1 MIHNSRNLL
10 WMLSLNIALNAQDS
24 IALKNDNAQVTED
37 GSISISV
44 LKNDDIKDKS
54 NLILEIVEAP
64 KFGTAEINGRS
75 IVYTP
80 NPNANGIEVF
90 IYKAD
95 IGTASGTAQVRVN
108 VNAVNDAP
116 EAIVLEKNTILEN
129 KPAGT
134 VVGALTTTDPDEGD
148 RFSYELARDGS
159 RDNFKING
167 SNLVTKQSFDFE
179 ETATYTVTI
188 QTTDSGNKSFVGT
201 VSVKVENENEPP
213 ILKGNKNLKLF
224 HAENAGK
231 IVASLEA
238 TDPDADQTG
247 IKYKLSAS
255 PDKGVFKITRSGD
268 LSFLREPDFENPID
282 ENKDN
287 VYEVAFKAIDSKDSK
302 MFVEGTA
309 SITLTDALETEV
321 KTLDKRKF
329 IAWTVDHQ
337 PYHILMEDAIQDY
350 IDLKYMDDE
359 SNVDGIDDGNGEAIR
374 ELNPTDQIILVQ
386 KKDNS
391 DEIHEIWYGNGLDYT
406 IIDREK
412 VDWVFSQDIQTVLM
426 TRDQYLTNDSETV
439 FHESESE
446 RLIAGYGS
454 QFSVWHSSNFKL
466 SLSSFSMRSNL
477 LQYAANM
484 RVGNELIG
492 LPGLL
497 GGSSELGV
505 ATQRSEFGFRM
516 PFAFDVGKMGGYDNK
531 SSVLSDEYGGLY
543 ARGNIENLFSTKA
556 DFHGL
561 IGFTFYPSSSGE
573 KLLSPTDLEPND
585 ATKWKAIEDSTNKIN
600 ILDSYALMATT
611 VQVPIKLSFIG
622 RLTAAPGFHYM
633 KVAHRLKDTRT
644 KAIDNGQELYERTYF
659 DQEYNEVSDTSGTTV
674 RDFDSKSLNDDG
686 NSFTRL
692 NSFYIRFDLLG
703 QIGQKPNFIE
713 KLSFLDFIQIS
724 KVPFYEFSFQYITGL
739 NMIYTLNLNLSD
751 DFGVSITGLKKN
763 ADLKGHWMPDS
774 KFWVGLKYRANF

>member
-10 WMLSLNIALNAQDS
+10 WMLSLNVALNAQDS

-80 NPNANGIEVF
+80 NANANGIDVF

-129 KPAGT
+129 IPDGT

-167 SNLVTKQSFDFE
+167 SNLITKQSFNFE

-188 QTTDSGNKSFVGT
+188 QTTDSGKESFVGT
-201 VSVKVENENEPP
+201 IAVKVENENEPP

-238 TDPDADQTG
+238 SDPDADQTG

-287 VYEVAFKAIDSKDSK
+287 VYEVAFKAVDSKDSK
-302 MFVEGTA
+302 LFVEGTA
-309 SITLTDALETEV
+309 SITLTDELETEV

-337 PYHILMEDAIQDY
+337 PYHILMEDAILDY
-350 IDLKYMDDE
+350 IDLKNLNVE
-359 SNVDGIDDGNGEAIR
+359 SNGDGVDEGSSDIIR
-374 ELNPTDQIILVQ
+374 ELQPTDQIILVQ

-426 TRDQYLTNDSETV
+426 ARDQYLTNDSETV

-516 PFAFDVGKMGGYDNK
+516 PFAFDVGTVGYNNK
-531 SSVLSDEYGGLY
+531 NSVLSDEYGGLY

-561 IGFTFYPSSSGE
+561 IGFTFYPSSSGK
-573 KLLSPTDLEPND
+573 KLLSPADLES
-585 ATKWKAIEDSTNKIN
+585 DSTTNLN

-611 VQVPIKLSFIG
+611 VQVPIKASFIG
-622 RLTAAPGFHYM
+622 RLSAAPGFHYM
-633 KVAHRLKDTRT
+633 KVAHRLK
-644 KAIDNGQELYERTYF
+644 AITGQELYERAYF
-659 DQEYNEVSDTSGTTV
+659 DDNEGTE
-674 RDFDSKSLNDDG
+674 LNDDK

>member
-90 IYKAD
+90 RYKAD
-95 IGTASGTAQVRVN
+95 TGTASGTAQVRIN

-116 EAIVLEKNTILEN
+116 EAIMLEKNTILEN
-129 KPAGT
+129 KPEGT
-134 VVGALTTTDPDEGD
+134 VVGTLATTDPDEGD
-148 RFSYELARDGS
+148 TFSYELARDGS

-179 ETATYTVTI
+179 TTSTYTVTI
-188 QTTDSGNKSFVGT
+188 QSTDSGKESFVGT

-231 IVASLEA
+231 IVATLEA
-238 TDPDADQTG
+238 SDPDADQPG
-247 IKYKLSAS
+247 IKYRLSAS

-302 MFVEGTA
+302 LFVEGTA
-309 SITLTDALETEV
+309 SITLTDELETEV

-337 PYHILMEDAIQDY
+337 PYHILMEDAILDY
-350 IDLKYMDDE
+350 IDLKNLNVE
-359 SNVDGIDDGNGEAIR
+359 SNEDGVDGGSSDIIR
-374 ELNPTDQIILVQ
+374 ELHPTDQIILVQ

-391 DEIHEIWYGNGLDYT
+391 NEIHEIWFGNGLDYT

-426 TRDQYLTNDSETV
+426 ARDQYLTNDSETV

-466 SLSSFSMRSNL
+466 SLSSLSMRSNL

-484 RVGNELIG
+484 RAGNELIG

-516 PFAFDVGKMGGYDNK
+516 PFAFDFGTVGYDNK

-543 ARGNIENLFSTKA
+543 ARGNIENLFSTKS

-561 IGFTFYPSSSGE
+561 IGFTFYPSSSGK
-573 KLLSPTDLEPND
+573 KLLSPADLES
-585 ATKWKAIEDSTNKIN
+585 DSTTNLN

-611 VQVPIKLSFIG
+611 VQVPIKVSFIG

-633 KVAHRLKDTRT
+633 KVAHRLKDTR
-644 KAIDNGQELYERTYF
+644 KQAITDGQELYERAYF
-659 DQEYNEVSDTSGTTV
+659 DDNEVTE
-674 RDFDSKSLNDDG
+674 FNDDG

-751 DFGVSITGLKKN
+751 DFGFSITGLKKN

>member
-10 WMLSLNIALNAQDS
+10 WMLSLNVALNAQDS

-80 NPNANGIEVF
+80 NANANGIDVF

-95 IGTASGTAQVRVN
+95 IGTASGTAQVRIN

-116 EAIVLEKNTILEN
+116 EAIMLEKNTVLEN
-129 KPAGT
+129 KPEGT
-134 VVGALTTTDPDEGD
+134 VVGTLTTTDSDEGD

-167 SNLVTKQSFDFE
+167 SNLVTKQSFNFE

-188 QTTDSGNKSFVGT
+188 QTTDSGKESFVGT
-201 VSVKVENENEPP
+201 IAVKVENENEPP

-238 TDPDADQTG
+238 SDPDADQTG

-287 VYEVAFKAIDSKDSK
+287 VYEVAFKAVDSKDSK
-302 MFVEGTA
+302 LFAEGTA
-309 SITLTDALETEV
+309 SITLTDELETEV

-337 PYHILMEDAIQDY
+337 PYHILMEDAILDY
-350 IDLKYMDDE
+350 IDLKNLNVE
-359 SNVDGIDDGNGEAIR
+359 SNGDGVDEGSSDIIR
-374 ELNPTDQIILVQ
+374 ELQPTDQIILVQ

-516 PFAFDVGKMGGYDNK
+516 PFAFDVGTVGYNNK
-531 SSVLSDEYGGLY
+531 NSVLSDEYGGLY

-561 IGFTFYPSSSGE
+561 IGFTFYPSSSGK
-573 KLLSPTDLEPND
+573 KLLSPADLES
-585 ATKWKAIEDSTNKIN
+585 DSTTNLN

-611 VQVPIKLSFIG
+611 VQVPIKASFIG
-622 RLTAAPGFHYM
+622 RLSAAPGFHYM
-633 KVAHRLKDTRT
+633 KVAHRLK
-644 KAIDNGQELYERTYF
+644 AITGQELYERAYF
-659 DQEYNEVSDTSGTTV
+659 DDNEGTE
-674 RDFDSKSLNDDG
+674 LNDDG

>member
-10 WMLSLNIALNAQDS
+10 WMLSLNVALNAQDS

-64 KFGTAEINGRS
+64 KFGTAEINGNS

-90 IYKAD
+90 RYKAD
-95 IGTASGTAQVRVN
+95 TGTASGTAQVRVN

-129 KPAGT
+129 TPAGT

-188 QTTDSGNKSFVGT
+188 QTTDSGKESFVGT
-201 VSVKVENENEPP
+201 IAVKVENENEPP

-238 TDPDADQTG
+238 SDPDADQTG

-287 VYEVAFKAIDSKDSK
+287 VYEVAFKAVDSKDSK
-302 MFVEGTA
+302 LFVEGTA
-309 SITLTDALETEV
+309 SITLTDELETEV

-337 PYHILMEDAIQDY
+337 PYHILMEDAILDY
-350 IDLKYMDDE
+350 IDLKNLNVE
-359 SNVDGIDDGNGEAIR
+359 SNGDGVDEGSSDIIR
-374 ELNPTDQIILVQ
+374 ELQPTDQIILVQ

-466 SLSSFSMRSNL
+466 SLSSLSMRSNL
-477 LQYAANM
+477 LQYAGNM
-484 RVGNELIG
+484 RAGNELIG
-492 LPGLL
+492 LPGKL

-516 PFAFDVGKMGGYDNK
+516 PFSLPDAAIGDEYNK

-561 IGFTFYPSSSGE
+561 IGFTFYPSSGE
-573 KLLSPTDLEPND
+573 KLESLSSISNVSATDSEYWTDVKDRTENV
-585 ATKWKAIEDSTNKIN
+585 N
-600 ILDSYALMATT
+600 ILDSYALVATT
-611 VQVPIKLSFIG
+611 VEVPAKLSFIG
-622 RLTAAPGFHYM
+622 RLTAAPGFHYL
-633 KVAHRLKDTRT
+633 KVAHRLKDTRSEA
-644 KAIDNGQELYERTYF
+644 KDNNQKLYERTF
-659 DQEYNEVSDTSGTTV
+659 YNQILIEEDSTTSWSQ
-674 RDFDSKSLNDDG
+674 DALNDDG

-751 DFGVSITGLKKN
+751 DIGISLTGLNKNANLKGDWIPSGRFWFGV
-763 ADLKGHWMPDS
+763 
-774 KFWVGLKYRANF
+774 KYRANF

>member
-10 WMLSLNIALNAQDS
+10 WMLSLNVALNAQDS

-90 IYKAD
+90 RYKAD
-95 IGTASGTAQVRVN
+95 TGTASGTAQVRIN

-116 EAIVLEKNTILEN
+116 EAIMLEKNTILEN
-129 KPAGT
+129 KPEGT
-134 VVGALTTTDPDEGD
+134 VVGTLATTDPDEGD
-148 RFSYELARDGS
+148 TFSYELARDGS

-179 ETATYTVTI
+179 TTSTYTVTI
-188 QTTDSGNKSFVGT
+188 QSTDSGKESFVGT

-231 IVASLEA
+231 IVATLEA
-238 TDPDADQTG
+238 SDPDADQPG
-247 IKYKLSAS
+247 IKYRLSAS

-287 VYEVAFKAIDSKDSK
+287 VYEVAFKAVDSKDSK
-302 MFVEGTA
+302 LFVEGTA
-309 SITLTDALETEV
+309 SITLTDELETEV

-337 PYHILMEDAIQDY
+337 PYHILMEDAILDY
-350 IDLKYMDDE
+350 IDLKNLNVE
-359 SNVDGIDDGNGEAIR
+359 SNGDGVDEGSSDIIR
-374 ELNPTDQIILVQ
+374 ELQPTDQIILVQ

-516 PFAFDVGKMGGYDNK
+516 PFAFDFGTGGYDNK
-531 SSVLSDEYGGLY
+531 SSVLSDEYVGLY

-561 IGFTFYPSSSGE
+561 IGFTFYPSSSGK
-573 KLLSPTDLEPND
+573 KLLSPAGLES
-585 ATKWKAIEDSTNKIN
+585 DSTTNLN

-611 VQVPIKLSFIG
+611 VQVPIKASFIG
-622 RLTAAPGFHYM
+622 RLSAAPGFHYM
-633 KVAHRLKDTRT
+633 KVAHRLKDTR
-644 KAIDNGQELYERTYF
+644 KQAITGQELYERAYF
-659 DQEYNEVSDTSGTTV
+659 DDNEVI
-674 RDFDSKSLNDDG
+674 KLNDDG

>member
-1 MIHNSRNLL
+1 MNL
-10 WMLSLNIALNAQDS
+10 ALNAQDS

-80 NPNANGIEVF
+80 NANANGIDVF

-129 KPAGT
+129 IPAGT

-188 QTTDSGNKSFVGT
+188 QATDSGKESFVGT

-238 TDPDADQTG
+238 SDPDADQTG

-268 LSFLREPDFENPID
+268 ISFLREPDFENPID

-287 VYEVAFKAIDSKDSK
+287 VYEVAFKAVDSKDSK
-302 MFVEGTA
+302 LFVEGTA
-309 SITLTDALETEV
+309 SITLTDELETEV

-337 PYHILMEDAIQDY
+337 PYHILMEDAILDY
-350 IDLKYMDDE
+350 IDLKNLNVE
-359 SNVDGIDDGNGEAIR
+359 SNEDGVNAGSSDIIR
-374 ELNPTDQIILVQ
+374 ELHPTDQIILVQ

-391 DEIHEIWYGNGLDYT
+391 NEIHEIWFGNGLDYT

-516 PFAFDVGKMGGYDNK
+516 PFAFDVGTVGYNNK
-531 SSVLSDEYGGLY
+531 NSVLSDEYGGLY

-561 IGFTFYPSSSGE
+561 IGFTFYPSSSGK
-573 KLLSPTDLEPND
+573 KLLSPADLES
-585 ATKWKAIEDSTNKIN
+585 DSTTSTTNLN

-611 VQVPIKLSFIG
+611 VQVPIKVSFIG

-633 KVAHRLKDTRT
+633 KVAHRLKDTR
-644 KAIDNGQELYERTYF
+644 KQAITGQELYERAYF
-659 DQEYNEVSDTSGTTV
+659 DDNEVTE
-674 RDFDSKSLNDDG
+674 LNDGG

>member
-1 MIHNSRNLL
+1 
-10 WMLSLNIALNAQDS
+10 
-24 IALKNDNAQVTED
+24 
-37 GSISISV
+37 
-44 LKNDDIKDKS
+44 
-54 NLILEIVEAP
+54 
-64 KFGTAEINGRS
+64 
-75 IVYTP
+75 
-80 NPNANGIEVF
+80 
-90 IYKAD
+90 
-95 IGTASGTAQVRVN
+95 
-108 VNAVNDAP
+108 
-116 EAIVLEKNTILEN
+116 
-129 KPAGT
+129 
-134 VVGALTTTDPDEGD
+134 
-148 RFSYELARDGS
+148 
-159 RDNFKING
+159 
-167 SNLVTKQSFDFE
+167 
-179 ETATYTVTI
+179 
-188 QTTDSGNKSFVGT
+188 
-201 VSVKVENENEPP
+201 
-213 ILKGNKNLKLF
+213 
-224 HAENAGK
+224 
-231 IVASLEA
+231 
-238 TDPDADQTG
+238 
-247 IKYKLSAS
+247 
-255 PDKGVFKITRSGD
+255 
-268 LSFLREPDFENPID
+268 
-282 ENKDN
+282 
-287 VYEVAFKAIDSKDSK
+287 
-302 MFVEGTA
+302 
-309 SITLTDALETEV
+309 
-321 KTLDKRKF
+321 
-329 IAWTVDHQ
+329 
-337 PYHILMEDAIQDY
+337 MEDAILDY
-350 IDLKYMDDE
+350 IDLKNLNVE
-359 SNVDGIDDGNGEAIR
+359 SSGDGVDDGSSDIIR
-374 ELNPTDQIILVQ
+374 ELQPTDQIILVQ

-516 PFAFDVGKMGGYDNK
+516 PFAFDVGTVGYNNK
-531 SSVLSDEYGGLY
+531 NSVLSDEYGGLY

-573 KLLSPTDLEPND
+573 KLSSPTDLEPND
-585 ATKWKAIEDSTNKIN
+585 ATKWESIADSTINLN

-674 RDFDSKSLNDDG
+674 GDFDSKSLNDDG

-751 DFGVSITGLKKN
+751 VFGVSITGLKKN

>member
-64 KFGTAEINGRS
+64 KFGIAEINGNS

-90 IYKAD
+90 RYKAD
-95 IGTASGTAQVRVN
+95 TGTASGTAQVRVN

-129 KPAGT
+129 TPAGT

-188 QTTDSGNKSFVGT
+188 QTTDSGKESFVGT
-201 VSVKVENENEPP
+201 IAVKVENENESP

-238 TDPDADQTG
+238 SDPDADQTG
-247 IKYKLSAS
+247 IKYRLSAS

-287 VYEVAFKAIDSKDSK
+287 MYEVAFKAVDSKDSK
-302 MFVEGTA
+302 LFVEGTA
-309 SITLTDALETEV
+309 SITLTDELETDV

-337 PYHILMEDAIQDY
+337 PYHILMEDAILDY
-350 IDLKYMDDE
+350 IDLKNLNVE
-359 SNVDGIDDGNGEAIR
+359 SNRDGGSSDIIR
-374 ELNPTDQIILVQ
+374 ELQPTDQIILVQ

-391 DEIHEIWYGNGLDYT
+391 NEIHEIWYGNGLDYT

-516 PFAFDVGKMGGYDNK
+516 PFAFDVGTVGYNNK
-531 SSVLSDEYGGLY
+531 TSVLSDEYGGLY

-561 IGFTFYPSSSGE
+561 IGFTFYPSSSGK
-573 KLLSPTDLEPND
+573 KLLSPADLESD
-585 ATKWKAIEDSTNKIN
+585 FTSTTNLN

-611 VQVPIKLSFIG
+611 VQVPIKASFIG
-622 RLTAAPGFHYM
+622 RLSAAPGFHYM
-633 KVAHRLKDTRT
+633 KVAHRLK
-644 KAIDNGQELYERTYF
+644 AITGQELYERAYF
-659 DQEYNEVSDTSGTTV
+659 DDNEGPE
-674 RDFDSKSLNDDG
+674 LNDDG

-751 DFGVSITGLKKN
+751 SFGVSITGLKKN

-774 KFWVGLKYRANF
+774 NFWVGLKYRANF

>member
-24 IALKNDNAQVTED
+24 IALKKDNAQVTED

-64 KFGTAEINGRS
+64 QFGTAEISGRS

-80 NPNANGIEVF
+80 NPNANGIDVF

-116 EAIVLEKNTILEN
+116 EAITLEKNTVLEN
-129 KPAGT
+129 LPAGT
-134 VVGALTTTDPDEGD
+134 VVGTLVTTDPDEGD

-167 SNLVTKQSFDFE
+167 SNLVTKQSFDYE
-179 ETATYTVTI
+179 ETANYTVTI
-188 QTTDSGNKSFVGT
+188 QATDSGKESFVGT

-238 TDPDADQTG
+238 SDPDTDQPG

-255 PDKGVFKITRSGD
+255 PDKGVFKITRGGD

-302 MFVEGTA
+302 LFVEGTA
-309 SITLTDALETEV
+309 SITLTDELETEV

-359 SNVDGIDDGNGEAIR
+359 TNVDGIDDGSGEAIR
-374 ELNPTDQIILVQ
+374 ELKPTDQIILVQ

-391 DEIHEIWYGNGLDYT
+391 SEIHEIWFGNGLDYT

-426 TRDQYLTNDSETV
+426 ARDQYLTNDSETV

-466 SLSSFSMRSNL
+466 SLTSLSMRSNL
-477 LQYAANM
+477 LQYAGNM
-484 RVGNELIG
+484 RAGNELIG
-492 LPGLL
+492 LPGKL

-516 PFAFDVGKMGGYDNK
+516 PFAFDIGTVGYDNK
-531 SSVLSDEYGGLY
+531 NSVLSDEYGGLY

-573 KLLSPTDLEPND
+573 KLSSPKDLEPND
-585 ATKWKAIEDSTNKIN
+585 ATKWKAIHDSTININ

-633 KVAHRLKDTRT
+633 KVAHRLKDTR
-644 KAIDNGQELYERTYF
+644 KQAIGDGLYERTYF
-659 DQEYNEVSDTSGTTV
+659 DHKYNAVSDSSGNTV
-674 RDFDSKSLNDDG
+674 GDFVSQSLNDDG

-724 KVPFYEFSFQYITGL
+724 KVPFYEFSIQYITGL

-751 DFGVSITGLKKN
+751 DFGVSITRLNKN

-774 KFWVGLKYRANF
+774 KVWVGLNYRANF

>member
-1 MIHNSRNLL
+1 
-10 WMLSLNIALNAQDS
+10 
-24 IALKNDNAQVTED
+24 
-37 GSISISV
+37 
-44 LKNDDIKDKS
+44 
-54 NLILEIVEAP
+54 
-64 KFGTAEINGRS
+64 
-75 IVYTP
+75 
-80 NPNANGIEVF
+80 VF
-90 IYKAD
+90 RYKAD
-95 IGTASGTAQVRVN
+95 TGTASGTAQVRIN

-116 EAIVLEKNTILEN
+116 EAIMLEKNTILEN
-129 KPAGT
+129 KPEGT
-134 VVGALTTTDPDEGD
+134 VVGTLATTDPDEGD
-148 RFSYELARDGS
+148 TFSYELARDGS

-179 ETATYTVTI
+179 TTSTYTVTI
-188 QTTDSGNKSFVGT
+188 QSTDSGKESFVGT

-231 IVASLEA
+231 IVATLEA
-238 TDPDADQTG
+238 SDPDADQPG
-247 IKYKLSAS
+247 IKYRLSAS

-287 VYEVAFKAIDSKDSK
+287 VYEVAFRAIDSKDSK
-302 MFVEGTA
+302 LFVEGTA
-309 SITLTDALETEV
+309 SITLTDELETEV

-337 PYHILMEDAIQDY
+337 PYHILMEDAILDY
-350 IDLKYMDDE
+350 IDLKNLNVE
-359 SNVDGIDDGNGEAIR
+359 SNEDSVDGGSSDIIR
-374 ELNPTDQIILVQ
+374 ELHPTDQIILVQ

-391 DEIHEIWYGNGLDYT
+391 NEIHEIWFGNGLDYT

-426 TRDQYLTNDSETV
+426 ARDQYLTNDSETV

-466 SLSSFSMRSNL
+466 SLSSLSMRSNL

-484 RVGNELIG
+484 RAGNELIG

-516 PFAFDVGKMGGYDNK
+516 PFAFDFGTVGYDNK

-543 ARGNIENLFSTKA
+543 ARGNIENLFSTKS

-561 IGFTFYPSSSGE
+561 IGFTFYPSSSGK
-573 KLLSPTDLEPND
+573 KLLSPADLES
-585 ATKWKAIEDSTNKIN
+585 DSTTNLN

-611 VQVPIKLSFIG
+611 VQVPIKVSFIG

-633 KVAHRLKDTRT
+633 KVAHRLKDTR
-644 KAIDNGQELYERTYF
+644 KQAITDGQELYERAYF
-659 DQEYNEVSDTSGTTV
+659 DDNEVTE
-674 RDFDSKSLNDDG
+674 FNDDG

-751 DFGVSITGLKKN
+751 DFGFSITGLKKN

>member
-64 KFGTAEINGRS
+64 KFGTAEINGNS

-90 IYKAD
+90 RYKAD
-95 IGTASGTAQVRVN
+95 TGTASGTAQVRVN

-129 KPAGT
+129 IPAGT
-134 VVGALTTTDPDEGD
+134 VIGALTTTDPDEGD

-188 QTTDSGNKSFVGT
+188 QTTDSGKESFVGT
-201 VSVKVENENEPP
+201 IAVKVENENEPP

-238 TDPDADQTG
+238 SDPDADQTG
-247 IKYKLSAS
+247 IKYKLSTS

-287 VYEVAFKAIDSKDSK
+287 VYEVAFNAVDSKDSK
-302 MFVEGTA
+302 LFVEGTA
-309 SITLTDALETEV
+309 SITLTDELETEV

-359 SNVDGIDDGNGEAIR
+359 SNVDGIDDGNGEVIR

-561 IGFTFYPSSSGE
+561 IGFTFYPSSSGK
-573 KLLSPTDLEPND
+573 KLLSLAALESD
-585 ATKWKAIEDSTNKIN
+585 STKWKTIADSTTNLN

-611 VQVPIKLSFIG
+611 VQVPIKASFIG
-622 RLTAAPGFHYM
+622 RLSAAPGFHYM
-633 KVAHRLKDTRT
+633 KVAHRLK
-644 KAIDNGQELYERTYF
+644 AITGQELYERAYF
-659 DQEYNEVSDTSGTTV
+659 DDNESTE
-674 RDFDSKSLNDDG
+674 LNDDG

-751 DFGVSITGLKKN
+751 VFGVSITGLKKN

>member
-10 WMLSLNIALNAQDS
+10 WMLSLNVALNAQDS
-24 IALKNDNAQVTED
+24 IALKKDNAQVTED

-80 NPNANGIEVF
+80 NANANGIDVF

-129 KPAGT
+129 IPAGT

-188 QTTDSGNKSFVGT
+188 QATDSGNESFVGT
-201 VSVKVENENEPP
+201 IAVKVENENEPP

-238 TDPDADQTG
+238 SDPDADQTG

-268 LSFLREPDFENPID
+268 LSFLREPDFETPID

-287 VYEVAFKAIDSKDSK
+287 VYEVAFKAVDSKDSK
-302 MFVEGTA
+302 LFVEGTA
-309 SITLTDALETEV
+309 SITLTDELETEV

-337 PYHILMEDAIQDY
+337 PYHILMEDAILDY
-350 IDLKYMDDE
+350 IDLKNLNVE
-359 SNVDGIDDGNGEAIR
+359 SNGDGVDEGSSDIIR
-374 ELNPTDQIILVQ
+374 ELQPTDQIILVQ

-516 PFAFDVGKMGGYDNK
+516 PFAFDVGTVGYNNK
-531 SSVLSDEYGGLY
+531 NSVLSDEYGGLY

-573 KLLSPTDLEPND
+573 KLLSPTDLEPD
-585 ATKWKAIEDSTNKIN
+585 STKWKAIADPDSTFNLN

-611 VQVPIKLSFIG
+611 VQVPIKASFIG

-633 KVAHRLKDTRT
+633 KVAHRLKDARKQAKT
-644 KAIDNGQELYERTYF
+644 NGQDLYERTYF
-659 DQEYNEVSDTSGTTV
+659 DDEYSEVTDSSGTLVKFTH
-674 RDFDSKSLNDDG
+674 SSLDDDG

>member
-10 WMLSLNIALNAQDS
+10 WMLSLNVALNAQDS

-90 IYKAD
+90 RYKAD
-95 IGTASGTAQVRVN
+95 TGTASGTAQVRIN

-129 KPAGT
+129 IPAGT

-188 QTTDSGNKSFVGT
+188 QTTDSGKESFVGT
-201 VSVKVENENEPP
+201 IAVKVENENEPP

-238 TDPDADQTG
+238 SDPDADQTG

-268 LSFLREPDFENPID
+268 LSFLREPDFETPID

-287 VYEVAFKAIDSKDSK
+287 VYEVAFKAVDSKDSK
-302 MFVEGTA
+302 LFVEGTA
-309 SITLTDALETEV
+309 SITLTDELETEV

-337 PYHILMEDAIQDY
+337 PYHILMEDAILDY
-350 IDLKYMDDE
+350 IDLKNLNVE
-359 SNVDGIDDGNGEAIR
+359 SNGDGVDEGSSDIIR
-374 ELNPTDQIILVQ
+374 ELQPTDQIILVQ

-573 KLLSPTDLEPND
+573 KLLSPTDLEPD
-585 ATKWKAIEDSTNKIN
+585 STKWKAIADSDSTINLN

-611 VQVPIKLSFIG
+611 VQVPIKASFIG

-633 KVAHRLKDTRT
+633 KVAHRLKDTRKQAKT
-644 KAIDNGQELYERTYF
+644 NGQDLYERTYF
-659 DQEYNEVSDTSGTTV
+659 DDEYSEVTDSSGTLVKFTH
-674 RDFDSKSLNDDG
+674 SSLDDDG

-724 KVPFYEFSFQYITGL
+724 KVPFYELSFQYITGL

-751 DFGVSITGLKKN
+751 DFGVSITGLKK

>member
-10 WMLSLNIALNAQDS
+10 WMLSLNVALNAQDS

-90 IYKAD
+90 RYKAD
-95 IGTASGTAQVRVN
+95 TGTASGTAQVRIN

-129 KPAGT
+129 IPAGT

-188 QTTDSGNKSFVGT
+188 QTTDSGKESFVGT

-238 TDPDADQTG
+238 SDPDADQTG

-255 PDKGVFKITRSGD
+255 PDKGAFKITRSGD
-268 LSFLREPDFENPID
+268 LSFLREPDFETPID

-287 VYEVAFKAIDSKDSK
+287 VYEVAFKAVDSKDSK
-302 MFVEGTA
+302 LFVEGTA
-309 SITLTDALETEV
+309 SITLTDELETEV

-337 PYHILMEDAIQDY
+337 PYHILMEDAILDY
-350 IDLKYMDDE
+350 IDLKNLNVE
-359 SNVDGIDDGNGEAIR
+359 SNGDGVDEGSSDIIR
-374 ELNPTDQIILVQ
+374 ELQPTDQIILVQ

-466 SLSSFSMRSNL
+466 SLSSLSMRSNL
-477 LQYAANM
+477 LQYAGNM
-484 RVGNELIG
+484 RAGNELIG
-492 LPGLL
+492 LPGKL

-516 PFAFDVGKMGGYDNK
+516 PFSLPDAAIGDEYNK
-531 SSVLSDEYGGLY
+531 NSVLSDEYGGLY

-561 IGFTFYPSSSGE
+561 IGFTFYPSSGE
-573 KLLSPTDLEPND
+573 KLDSLSSISNVSATDSEYWTDVRDQTENV
-585 ATKWKAIEDSTNKIN
+585 N
-600 ILDSYALMATT
+600 ILDSYALVATT
-611 VQVPIKLSFIG
+611 VEVPAKLSFIG
-622 RLTAAPGFHYM
+622 RLTAAPGFHYL
-633 KVAHRLKDTRT
+633 KVAHRLKDTRSEA
-644 KAIDNGQELYERTYF
+644 KDNNQKLYERTF
-659 DQEYNEVSDTSGTTV
+659 YNQILIVGDSTTSWTQ
-674 RDFDSKSLNDDG
+674 DALNDEG

-724 KVPFYEFSFQYITGL
+724 KVPFYEFSFQHITGL
-739 NMIYTLNLNLSD
+739 NTIYTLNLNLSD
-751 DFGVSITGLKKN
+751 DVGISLTGLNKG
-763 ADLKGHWMPDS
+763 DLKGDWIPS
-774 KFWVGLKYRANF
+774 GRFWFGVKYRANF

>member
-1 MIHNSRNLL
+1 M
-10 WMLSLNIALNAQDS
+10 
-24 IALKNDNAQVTED
+24 
-37 GSISISV
+37 
-44 LKNDDIKDKS
+44 
-54 NLILEIVEAP
+54 
-64 KFGTAEINGRS
+64 
-75 IVYTP
+75 
-80 NPNANGIEVF
+80 
-90 IYKAD
+90 
-95 IGTASGTAQVRVN
+95 
-108 VNAVNDAP
+108 
-116 EAIVLEKNTILEN
+116 
-129 KPAGT
+129 
-134 VVGALTTTDPDEGD
+134 
-148 RFSYELARDGS
+148 
-159 RDNFKING
+159 
-167 SNLVTKQSFDFE
+167 
-179 ETATYTVTI
+179 
-188 QTTDSGNKSFVGT
+188 
-201 VSVKVENENEPP
+201 
-213 ILKGNKNLKLF
+213 
-224 HAENAGK
+224 
-231 IVASLEA
+231 
-238 TDPDADQTG
+238 
-247 IKYKLSAS
+247 
-255 PDKGVFKITRSGD
+255 
-268 LSFLREPDFENPID
+268 
-282 ENKDN
+282 
-287 VYEVAFKAIDSKDSK
+287 YEVAFNAVDSKDSK
-302 MFVEGTA
+302 LFVEGTA
-309 SITLTDALETEV
+309 SITLTDELETEV

-337 PYHILMEDAIQDY
+337 PYHILMEDAILDY
-350 IDLKYMDDE
+350 IDLKNLNVE
-359 SNVDGIDDGNGEAIR
+359 SSGDGVDDGSSDIIR
-374 ELNPTDQIILVQ
+374 ELQPTDQIILVQ

-516 PFAFDVGKMGGYDNK
+516 PFAFDIGKMGGYDNK
-531 SSVLSDEYGGLY
+531 NSVLSDEYGGLY

-561 IGFTFYPSSSGE
+561 IGFTFYPSSSGK
-573 KLLSPTDLEPND
+573 KLLSPADLES
-585 ATKWKAIEDSTNKIN
+585 DSTTTTTNLN

-611 VQVPIKLSFIG
+611 VQVPIKASFIG
-622 RLTAAPGFHYM
+622 RLSAAPGFHYM
-633 KVAHRLKDTRT
+633 KVAHRLK
-644 KAIDNGQELYERTYF
+644 AITGQELYERAYF
-659 DQEYNEVSDTSGTTV
+659 DENESTE
-674 RDFDSKSLNDDG
+674 LNDDG

-751 DFGVSITGLKKN
+751 VFGVSITGLKKN

>member
-64 KFGTAEINGRS
+64 KFGTAEINGNS

-90 IYKAD
+90 RYKAD
-95 IGTASGTAQVRVN
+95 TGTASGTAQVRIN

-129 KPAGT
+129 IPAGT
-134 VVGALTTTDPDEGD
+134 VIGALTTTDPDEGD
-148 RFSYELARDGS
+148 RFSYELARDES
-159 RDNFKING
+159 SKNFKING
-167 SNLVTKQSFDFE
+167 SNLISNNSFDFE
-179 ETATYTVTI
+179 ETATYSVTI
-188 QTTDSGNKSFVGT
+188 QVTDSGKETFIGT
-201 VSVKVENENEPP
+201 VLVKVENENEPP

-238 TDPDADQTG
+238 SDPDADQTG

-287 VYEVAFKAIDSKDSK
+287 VYEVAFKAVDSKDSK
-302 MFVEGTA
+302 LFVEGTA
-309 SITLTDALETEV
+309 SITLTDELETEV

-337 PYHILMEDAIQDY
+337 PYHILMEDAILDY
-350 IDLKYMDDE
+350 IDLKNLNVE
-359 SNVDGIDDGNGEAIR
+359 SNGDGVDEGSSDIIR
-374 ELNPTDQIILVQ
+374 ELQPTDQIILVQ

-466 SLSSFSMRSNL
+466 SLSSLAMRSNL

-516 PFAFDVGKMGGYDNK
+516 PFAFDVGTVGYNNK
-531 SSVLSDEYGGLY
+531 NSVLSDEYGGLY

-561 IGFTFYPSSSGE
+561 IGFTFYPSSSWE
-573 KLLSPTDLEPND
+573 KLSSPTDLEPND
-585 ATKWKAIEDSTNKIN
+585 ATKWEAIDDSTINVN

-611 VQVPIKLSFIG
+611 VQVPIKASFIG

-633 KVAHRLKDTRT
+633 KVAHRLK
-644 KAIDNGQELYERTYF
+644 AITGQELYERAYF
-659 DQEYNEVSDTSGTTV
+659 DDNESTE
-674 RDFDSKSLNDDG
+674 LNDDG

-751 DFGVSITGLKKN
+751 VFGVSITGLKKN
-763 ADLKGHWMPDS
+763 ADLKGYWMPDS

>member
-1 MIHNSRNLL
+1 
-10 WMLSLNIALNAQDS
+10 MLSLNIALNAQDS
-24 IALKNDNAQVTED
+24 IALKNDNAQVAED
-37 GSISISV
+37 GSVSISV

-64 KFGTAEINGRS
+64 KFGTAEVKGNS

-80 NPNANGIEVF
+80 NPDANGIEVF
-90 IYKAD
+90 RYKAD
-95 IGTASGTAQVRVN
+95 IGTASGTAQVRIN

-116 EAIVLEKNTILEN
+116 EAIVLEKNTVLEN
-129 KPAGT
+129 QPNGT
-134 VVGALTTTDPDEGD
+134 VVGSLTTTDADKD
-148 RFSYELARDGS
+148 DTFNYQLARDES
-159 RDNFKING
+159 SKNFKING
-167 SNLVTKQSFDFE
+167 SNLITNNSFDFE
-179 ETATYTVTI
+179 ETATYSVTI
-188 QTTDSGNKSFVGT
+188 QVTDSGKETFIGT
-201 VSVKVENENEPP
+201 VLVKVENENEPP

-238 TDPDADQTG
+238 SDPDADQTG
-247 IKYKLSAS
+247 IKYKLGAS
-255 PDKGVFKITRSGD
+255 PDKGVFKITRGGD
-268 LSFLREPDFENPID
+268 ILFLREPDFENPID

-287 VYEVAFKAIDSKDSK
+287 VYEVAFKAVDSKDSK
-302 MFVEGTA
+302 LFVEGTA
-309 SITLTDALETEV
+309 SITLTDELETEV

-337 PYHILMEDAIQDY
+337 PYHILMEDAILDY
-350 IDLKYMDDE
+350 IDLKNLNVE
-359 SNVDGIDDGNGEAIR
+359 SSGDGVDDGSSDIIR
-374 ELNPTDQIILVQ
+374 ELQPTDQIILVQ

-466 SLSSFSMRSNL
+466 SLSSLAMRSNL

-516 PFAFDVGKMGGYDNK
+516 PFAFDIGKMGGYDNK
-531 SSVLSDEYGGLY
+531 NSVLSDEYGGLY

-561 IGFTFYPSSSGE
+561 IGFTFYPSSSGK
-573 KLLSPTDLEPND
+573 KLLSPADLES
-585 ATKWKAIEDSTNKIN
+585 DSTTTTTNLN

-611 VQVPIKLSFIG
+611 VQVPIKASFIG
-622 RLTAAPGFHYM
+622 RLSAAPGFHYM
-633 KVAHRLKDTRT
+633 KVAHRLK
-644 KAIDNGQELYERTYF
+644 AITGQELYERAYF
-659 DQEYNEVSDTSGTTV
+659 DDNESTE
-674 RDFDSKSLNDDG
+674 LNDDG

-751 DFGVSITGLKKN
+751 VFGVSITGLKKN

>member
-10 WMLSLNIALNAQDS
+10 WMLSLNVALNAQDS

-90 IYKAD
+90 RYKAD
-95 IGTASGTAQVRVN
+95 IGTASGTAQVRIN

-116 EAIVLEKNTILEN
+116 EAIMLEKNTILEN
-129 KPAGT
+129 KPEGT
-134 VVGALTTTDPDEGD
+134 IVGTLTTTDPDEGD

-179 ETATYTVTI
+179 TASTYTVTI
-188 QTTDSGNKSFVGT
+188 QATDSGKESFVGT
-201 VSVKVENENEPP
+201 IAVKVENENESP

-287 VYEVAFKAIDSKDSK
+287 VYEVAFKAVDSKDSK
-302 MFVEGTA
+302 LFVEGTA
-309 SITLTDALETEV
+309 SITLTDELETEV

-337 PYHILMEDAIQDY
+337 PYHILMEDAILDY
-350 IDLKYMDDE
+350 IDMKNLNVE
-359 SNVDGIDDGNGEAIR
+359 SNGDGVDEGSSDIIR
-374 ELNPTDQIILVQ
+374 ELQPTDQIILVQ

-516 PFAFDVGKMGGYDNK
+516 PFAFDVGKMGSYDNK

-561 IGFTFYPSSSGE
+561 IGFTFYPSSSGK
-573 KLLSPTDLEPND
+573 KLLSPADLES
-585 ATKWKAIEDSTNKIN
+585 DSTTNLN

-611 VQVPIKLSFIG
+611 VQVPIKASFIG
-622 RLTAAPGFHYM
+622 RLSAAPGFHYM
-633 KVAHRLKDTRT
+633 KVAHRLK
-644 KAIDNGQELYERTYF
+644 AITGQELYERAYF
-659 DQEYNEVSDTSGTTV
+659 DDNEGTE
-674 RDFDSKSLNDDG
+674 LNDDK

-692 NSFYIRFDLLG
+692 SSFYIRFDLLG

>member
-80 NPNANGIEVF
+80 NANANGIDVF

-129 KPAGT
+129 IPAGT

-188 QTTDSGNKSFVGT
+188 QTTDSGKESFVGT
-201 VSVKVENENEPP
+201 IAVKVENENEPP

-238 TDPDADQTG
+238 SDPDADQTG

-287 VYEVAFKAIDSKDSK
+287 VYEVAFKAVDSKDSK
-302 MFVEGTA
+302 LFVEGTA
-309 SITLTDALETEV
+309 SITLTDELETEV

-337 PYHILMEDAIQDY
+337 PYHILMEDAILDY
-350 IDLKYMDDE
+350 IDLKNLNVE
-359 SNVDGIDDGNGEAIR
+359 SNGDGVDEGSSDIIR
-374 ELNPTDQIILVQ
+374 ELQPTDQIILVQ

-466 SLSSFSMRSNL
+466 SLSSLSMRSNL

-516 PFAFDVGKMGGYDNK
+516 PFAFDVGTVGYNNK
-531 SSVLSDEYGGLY
+531 NSVLSDEYGGLY

-561 IGFTFYPSSSGE
+561 IGFTFYPSSSGK
-573 KLLSPTDLEPND
+573 KLLSPADLES
-585 ATKWKAIEDSTNKIN
+585 DSTTNLN

-611 VQVPIKLSFIG
+611 VQVPIKASFIG
-622 RLTAAPGFHYM
+622 RLSAAPGFHYM
-633 KVAHRLKDTRT
+633 KVAHRLK
-644 KAIDNGQELYERTYF
+644 AITGQELYERAYF
-659 DQEYNEVSDTSGTTV
+659 DDNEGPE
-674 RDFDSKSLNDDG
+674 LNDDG

>member
-1 MIHNSRNLL
+1 
-10 WMLSLNIALNAQDS
+10 MLSLSIALNAQDS
-24 IALKNDNAQVTED
+24 IALKNDNAQVAED

-64 KFGTAEINGRS
+64 KFGTVEINGRS
-75 IVYTP
+75 IVYIP
-80 NPNANGIEVF
+80 NPNANGIDVF

-129 KPAGT
+129 QPNGT

-179 ETATYTVTI
+179 DAATYTVTI
-188 QTTDSGNKSFVGT
+188 QSTDSGKESFVGT
-201 VSVKVENENEPP
+201 ISVKVENENEPP

-238 TDPDADQTG
+238 SDPDADQTG

-255 PDKGVFKITRSGD
+255 PDKRVFKITRSGD

-287 VYEVAFKAIDSKDSK
+287 VYEVSFKAIDSKDSK
-302 MFVEGTA
+302 LFVEGTA
-309 SITLTDALETEV
+309 SITLTDELETEV
-321 KTLDKRKF
+321 KTIDKRKF

-359 SNVDGIDDGNGEAIR
+359 SNVDGIDDGNGEVIR
-374 ELNPTDQIILVQ
+374 ELKPTDQIILVQ

-391 DEIHEIWYGNGLDYT
+391 NEIHEIWYGNGLDYT

-516 PFAFDVGKMGGYDNK
+516 PFAFDFGTVYDNK
-531 SSVLSDEYGGLY
+531 NSVLSDEYGGLY

-561 IGFTFYPSSSGE
+561 IGFTFYPSSSGK
-573 KLLSPTDLEPND
+573 KLLSPADLES
-585 ATKWKAIEDSTNKIN
+585 DSTTNLN

-611 VQVPIKLSFIG
+611 VQVPIKAAFIG
-622 RLTAAPGFHYM
+622 RLTATPGFHYM
-633 KVAHRLKDTRT
+633 KVAHRLKDTR
-644 KAIDNGQELYERTYF
+644 KQAITGHELYDRAYF
-659 DQEYNEVSDTSGTTV
+659 DDSGVTE
-674 RDFDSKSLNDDG
+674 LNDDG

-751 DFGVSITGLKKN
+751 VFGVSITGLKKN
-763 ADLKGHWMPDS
+763 ADLKGHWMPES
-774 KFWVGLKYRANF
+774 KVWVGLKYRANF

>member
-10 WMLSLNIALNAQDS
+10 WMLSLNVALNAQDS

-90 IYKAD
+90 RYKAD
-95 IGTASGTAQVRVN
+95 TGTASGTAQVRIN

-129 KPAGT
+129 IPAGT

-188 QTTDSGNKSFVGT
+188 QTTDSGKESFVGT

-238 TDPDADQTG
+238 SDPDADQTG

-287 VYEVAFKAIDSKDSK
+287 VYEVAFKAVDSKDSK
-302 MFVEGTA
+302 LFVEGTA
-309 SITLTDALETEV
+309 SITLTDELETEV

-337 PYHILMEDAIQDY
+337 PYHILMEDAILDY
-350 IDLKYMDDE
+350 IDLKNLNVE
-359 SNVDGIDDGNGEAIR
+359 SNGDGVDEGSSDIIR
-374 ELNPTDQIILVQ
+374 ELQPTDQIILVQ

-561 IGFTFYPSSSGE
+561 IGFTFYPSSSGK
-573 KLLSPTDLEPND
+573 KLLSPADLES
-585 ATKWKAIEDSTNKIN
+585 DSTTNLN

-611 VQVPIKLSFIG
+611 VQVPIKASFIG
-622 RLTAAPGFHYM
+622 RLSAAPGFHYM
-633 KVAHRLKDTRT
+633 KVAHRLK
-644 KAIDNGQELYERTYF
+644 AITGQELYERAYF
-659 DQEYNEVSDTSGTTV
+659 DDNEGTE
-674 RDFDSKSLNDDG
+674 LNDDK

-692 NSFYIRFDLLG
+692 SSFYIRFDLLG

>member
-10 WMLSLNIALNAQDS
+10 WMLSLNVALNAQDS

-80 NPNANGIEVF
+80 NANANGIDVF

-129 KPAGT
+129 IPAGT

-188 QTTDSGNKSFVGT
+188 QATDSGNESFVGT
-201 VSVKVENENEPP
+201 IAVKVENENEPP

-238 TDPDADQTG
+238 SDPDADQTG

-287 VYEVAFKAIDSKDSK
+287 VYEVAFKAVDSKDSK
-302 MFVEGTA
+302 LFAEGTA
-309 SITLTDALETEV
+309 SITLTDELETEV

-337 PYHILMEDAIQDY
+337 PYHILMEDAILDY
-350 IDLKYMDDE
+350 IDLKNLNVE
-359 SNVDGIDDGNGEAIR
+359 SNGDGVDEGSSDIIR
-374 ELNPTDQIILVQ
+374 ELQPTDQIILVQ

-454 QFSVWHSSNFKL
+454 QFSVLHSSNFKL

-516 PFAFDVGKMGGYDNK
+516 PFAFDVGTVGYNNK
-531 SSVLSDEYGGLY
+531 NSVLSDEYGGLY

-561 IGFTFYPSSSGE
+561 IGFTFYPSSSGK
-573 KLLSPTDLEPND
+573 KLLSPADLES
-585 ATKWKAIEDSTNKIN
+585 DSTTNLN

-611 VQVPIKLSFIG
+611 VQVPIKASFIG
-622 RLTAAPGFHYM
+622 RLSAAPGFHYM
-633 KVAHRLKDTRT
+633 KVAHRLK
-644 KAIDNGQELYERTYF
+644 AITGQELYERAYF
-659 DQEYNEVSDTSGTTV
+659 DDNE
-674 RDFDSKSLNDDG
+674 RIELNDDK

-751 DFGVSITGLKKN
+751 DVGVSITGLKKN

-774 KFWVGLKYRANF
+774 KFCVGLKYRTNF